1 ELDTMI
7 AMADVKRSDD
17 RSTSEAL
24 AMKAGAYHYEND
36 DAAARPMALAQTE
49 PSRVRANS
57 LMPLRP
63 ALSSTRGMK

>member
-1 ELDTMI
+1 MI

-17 RSTSEAL
+17 KSATEAL
-24 AMKAGAYHYEND
+24 AMKAGAYHYES
-36 DAAARPMALAQTE
+36 DATARPMALAQTE
-49 PSRVRANS
+49 PSRVRTNS